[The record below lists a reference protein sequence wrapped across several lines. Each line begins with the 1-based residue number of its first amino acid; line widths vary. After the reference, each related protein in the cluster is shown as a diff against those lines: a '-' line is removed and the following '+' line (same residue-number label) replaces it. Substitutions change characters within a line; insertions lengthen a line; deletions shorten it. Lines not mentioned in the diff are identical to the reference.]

1 MIERIVGMIT
11 KSYKQYKEEALQYY
25 QELLNVV
32 REAEIQDGD
41 TSLEI
46 LRRQAKDI
54 EDDKFCLMIAG
65 EAKSGKSTFINAYLG
80 TEILPMDVRQCTSSV
95 IEIRYGEEFR
105 LYATYEDGRKEE
117 VSGEVA
123 IKEFL
128 TNTASLDDEYR
139 DIPITSINN
148 EVIVKYKDR
157 KISEGHIQDLLKGVE
172 KENIH
177 NLTKEEYEQKIRD
190 YIKKMQPKW
199 REIVVKI
206 EIEYP
211 FEDKGMKGV
220 RIVDSPGVNAAG
232 KVGDVSNEY
241 IKSAQAIM
249 FLRPITGVAIEAN
262 SFKDFLESSSVDR
275 NKNAM
280 FLVLTRTASESDET
294 IDRAHK
300 EFLNMFGAQ
309 DDGASHGIVKEQIN
323 HADSK
328 AKLYLNAFKTLSTEE
343 ITAEITSKIAEKKI
357 EPFLKLAWYDANH
370 EKETFLQELERIS
383 NFNTISQSLNGF
395 GRKAQFLALS
405 DFLGR
410 MLKVYGKIE
419 DTLLEKIEHY
429 KIKRRNPLDLANKI
443 KELND
448 DLVDIENKM
457 TKGVNKIQNEY
468 SQTEGMIDKRV
479 EEVMSEYRKIID
491 KIDGENE
498 NSFRELEKLSFRQIE
513 KFIPFQKEIQ
523 EEVIAQCNERLK
535 VVLKDKNAV
544 SYVSLEPDF
553 PKDFVEKLKE
563 ASEEEAFEEKDFASG
578 ATFKKTH
585 TVSVYSQYIH
595 FEKVKDSII
604 GRIEAI
610 TEDVKTKL
618 RKFVEE
624 VCKAYRIELKQNAEY
639 KKEELE
645 KVEADKREAE
655 EIERFI
661 EKLELLKKTYKENKE
676 EISQL
681 KDGVDFNDYRKDKK

>member
-1 MIERIVGMIT
+1 MIT

-105 LYATYEDGRKEE
+105 LYATYEDGRKKE

-211 FEDKGMKGV
+211 FEDKDMKGV

-294 IDRAHK
+294 IDRAHQ

-309 DDGASHGIVKEQIN
+309 NDGASHGIVKEQII

-383 NFNTISQSLNGF
+383 NFNTISQALNGF

-419 DTLLEKIEHY
+419 ETLLEKIEHY
-429 KIKRRNPLDLANKI
+429 KIKRRSPLDLANRI
-443 KELND
+443 QELNK

-498 NSFRELEKLSFRQIE
+498 NSFRELEKLSIRQIE

-585 TVSVYSQYIH
+585 TVSVYSQYKH

-610 TEDVKTKL
+610 TEDVKTEL

-661 EKLELLKKTYKENKE
+661 KKLVLLKKTYKENKE